1 MAKDALP
8 PAEKDNGA
16 QTSSSMTD
24 PRALTGDKHDQN
36 NDADRFL
43 IHARALAGLLAHAE
57 KQGLSSAVMDEEL
70 AKLRLNDVRSD
81 SFDGFISMNRFA
93 KLMRRIGKLLN
104 DEAIGLHVAD
114 HIDLGSMGTFGM
126 AVVSAPNLDQA
137 LQVLC
142 RYMRLYADVSFAATV
157 IGEKEVEF
165 NWAYSPLIAA
175 HDVLCDR
182 AARLFKVRMR
192 VLFGE
197 AWEPRR
203 IYLQRP
209 KPRDLRPYRQALCS
223 ALTFDAPMN
232 RIVLRRSDLDLPNVH
247 ANANTH
253 EIAIA
258 LADRMMAE
266 RRIPDDLSI
275 RAREDILHHLADE
288 GPNMNETARRLGTS
302 PRSLQRRLEELGTTY
317 QQLSDDVRRALA
329 DELLKQTSLP
339 MGEIAFRLGF
349 ANQANLT
356 RASKRWFGLSPRQ
369 VRAQEA

>member
-1 MAKDALP
+1 M
-8 PAEKDNGA
+8 GA
-16 QTSSSMTD
+16 
-24 PRALTGDKHDQN
+24 
-36 NDADRFL
+36 
-43 IHARALAGLLAHAE
+43 
-57 KQGLSSAVMDEEL
+57 
-70 AKLRLNDVRSD
+70 
-81 SFDGFISMNRFA
+81 
-93 KLMRRIGKLLN
+93 
-104 DEAIGLHVAD
+104 
-114 HIDLGSMGTFGM
+114 FGM

-175 HDVLCDR
+175 RDVLCDR

-192 VLFGE
+192 LLFGE
-197 AWEPRR
+197 AWEPQRV
-203 IYLQRP
+203 YLQRA
-209 KPRDLRPYRQALCS
+209 KPDELRPYRQALCS
-223 ALTFDAPMN
+223 TLTFDAPMN

-288 GPNMNETARRLGTS
+288 GLNMNETARRLGTS

-317 QQLSDDVRRALA
+317 QRLSDDVRRALA
-329 DELLKQTSLP
+329 DELLKQTTLP

>member
-8 PAEKDNGA
+8 PADRKDDA
-16 QTSSSMTD
+16 RPSSSGAD
-24 PRALTGDKHDQN
+24 PRAHTGGNNDQES
-36 NDADRFL
+36 DADRFL

-57 KQGLSSAVMDEEL
+57 KQGLSPEIVTEEL
-70 AKLRLNDVRSD
+70 AKLRLNDVRTD

-93 KLMRRIGKLLN
+93 KLMRRIGKQLN
-104 DEAIGLHVAD
+104 DEAVGLHVAD
-114 HIDLGSMGTFGM
+114 HIDLGSMGAFGM

-157 IGEKEVEF
+157 IGEQEVEF

-175 HDVLCDR
+175 RDVLCDR

-203 IYLQRP
+203 VFLQRP
-209 KPRDLRPYRQALCS
+209 KPKDLRPYRESLCNT
-223 ALTFDAPMN
+223 LTFDAPMN

-317 QQLSDDVRRALA
+317 QRLSDDVRKALA
-329 DELLKQTSLP
+329 DELLKQTTLP

-356 RASKRWFGLSPRQ
+356 RAAKRWFGLSPRQ

>member
-8 PAEKDNGA
+8 PADRDDDA
-16 QTSSSMTD
+16 QTSSLTTD
-24 PRALTGDKHDQN
+24 LRAQAVGKNDQDS
-36 NDADRFL
+36 DADRFL
-43 IHARALAGLLAHAE
+43 IHARALSGLLSYCE
-57 KQGLSSAVMDEEL
+57 KHGLPSAVLTDEL

-114 HIDLGSMGTFGM
+114 HIDFGSLGAFGL

-142 RYMRLYADVSFAATV
+142 RYMRLYADVSYAATV
-157 IGEKEVEF
+157 IGEQEVEF
-165 NWAYSPLIAA
+165 DWAYSPLIAA

-192 VLFGE
+192 LLFGE

-209 KPRDLRPYRQALCS
+209 KPKDLRSYRQALGS
-223 ALTFDAPMN
+223 NLTFDAPMN

-253 EIAIA
+253 EVAIA

-288 GPNMNETARRLGTS
+288 GPNMNETARRLGIS

-317 QQLSDDVRRALA
+317 QQLSDDIRRALA